1 MKNSMYIAMLLAFTC
16 VVALAAQV
24 TEEKTQQQN
33 AKFLSV
39 DITDKEPTKVSKP
52 SANELIHGNPE
63 FRSWT
68 VESSDKGTS
77 TGVWEST
84 PGKWKFANS
93 HWEYCR
99 IISGVSIVT
108 EVSGKTYT
116 VKAGDSFV
124 LKPGFSGT
132 WEVLETTRKD
142 FVAY

>member
-1 MKNSMYIAMLLAFTC
+1 MKKRMYIATLLAFSC
-16 VVALAAQV
+16 VVAFATPV
-24 TEEKTQQQN
+24 PKEKIQQQN

-39 DITDKEPTKVSKP
+39 DITNREPTKVSKP

-68 VESSDKGTS
+68 IESSDKGVS
-77 TGVWEST
+77 VGVWEST
-84 PGKWKFANS
+84 PGKWEFSNT

-99 IISGVSIVT
+99 IISGVSVVT
-108 EVSGKTYT
+108 EVGGESYT

-132 WEVLETTRKD
+132 WEVIETTRKD